1 LEGALARGAKPQR
14 TIIRQSTFE
23 RTRPTT
29 PIFRASLEVGA
40 TAIVA
45 SLRSVGAGK
54 PAGTGSVLPLAG
66 DVEAPASVGAPASA
80 GIGVGVE
87 GPASVEAL
95 AAALVLSGASA
106 SEPPDVS
113 EGAAAEVSAAAPGV
127 SVAFVVAAAVSV
139 VAPGVSDGSI
149 AVADVSCAAK
159 VSVAAADASVTA
171 EASVPPEVPV
181 AAAGSGGVAEAPSL
195 GVESEDNGAPSG
207 AGGARSS
214 AWAVATNAKAQR
226 RAATKTD
233 VQRRIRDDRRASQRG
248 SWMLRTATELR
259 SISAL
264 LTMACVRF
272 QKFGLSYLTLGRS

>member
-1 LEGALARGAKPQR
+1 
-14 TIIRQSTFE
+14 
-23 RTRPTT
+23 
-29 PIFRASLEVGA
+29 LEVGA

-54 PAGTGSVLPLAG
+54 PAGTGSVLSLAA
-66 DVEAPASVGAPASA
+66 DVEAPGSVDATASA

-87 GPASVEAL
+87 APASVEAL
-95 AAALVLSGASA
+95 GAPLVLSGACA
-106 SEPPDVS
+106 SEPPGVS
-113 EGAAAEVSAAAPGV
+113 EGASGEVSAAAPGV
-127 SVAFVVAAAVSV
+127 SVASVVAAAVSV
-139 VAPGVSDGSI
+139 AAPGVSDGSI
-149 AVADVSCAAK
+149 AVADVSVPADVSVASAD
-159 VSVAAADASVTA
+159 VSVAA
-171 EASVPPEVPV
+171 EASVAAAVSVV
-181 AAAGSGGVAEAPSL
+181 AAELSGELAEVPSL

-233 VQRRIRDDRRASQRG
+233 VQRRIPGDRRASQRG
-248 SWMLRTATELR
+248 SWMLRTAIELR

-272 QKFGLSYLTLGRS
+272 QKFGLSYLTRGRS

>member
-1 LEGALARGAKPQR
+1 
-14 TIIRQSTFE
+14 
-23 RTRPTT
+23 
-29 PIFRASLEVGA
+29 
-40 TAIVA
+40 
-45 SLRSVGAGK
+45 
-54 PAGTGSVLPLAG
+54 
-66 DVEAPASVGAPASA
+66 ASA

-113 EGAAAEVSAAAPGV
+113 EGAAAEVSASAPGV
-127 SVAFVVAAAVSV
+127 SWAFVVAAAVSV

-207 AGGARSS
+207 AGGARS
-214 AWAVATNAKAQR
+214 
-226 RAATKTD
+226 
-233 VQRRIRDDRRASQRG
+233 
-248 SWMLRTATELR
+248 
-259 SISAL
+259 
-264 LTMACVRF
+264 
-272 QKFGLSYLTLGRS
+272 